1 MFALILQVE
10 SLAGGP
16 RYGTWAPPGFL
27 SDPSKGWH
35 SDVESGFTECP
46 SRAASSRGSSPTTGG
61 LLGSCRTAGQMGCAA
76 TQSGSPRQQ
85 ARSERRSGRAQ
96 ANRPGVSCRAA
107 GGGPCSR
114 PIYPSSGECVQ
125 IDPLRS

>member
-46 SRAASSRGSSPTTGG
+46 SRACQFTGIFAHNGRLAGELPDCWADGLCRHPVGEPKTTG
-61 LLGSCRTAGQMGCAA
+61 
-76 TQSGSPRQQ
+76 P
-85 ARSERRSGRAQ
+85 E
-96 ANRPGVSCRAA
+96 
-107 GGGPCSR
+107 
-114 PIYPSSGECVQ
+114 
-125 IDPLRS
+125 